1 MTPEAPASAG
11 GGGESSA
18 SAPRP
23 PRRFLFEYA
32 QAAAIAL
39 IFALFVRTFLFQM
52 FKIPSASME
61 DTLLIGDH
69 VLVNKFAFAPL
80 TFPFEREF
88 LPFSPVRRGDIV
100 IFRYPHDPQQDYV
113 KRVIGLP
120 GDTLQIIDQVVY
132 IQPAGQRGFS
142 ALDEP
147 YTVHKHPGEVPDS
160 LNNFGPVQVPDGE
173 YFAMGDNRD
182 DSLDSREWGFVPRQ
196 NIVGRALLVYWS
208 FDGVGPDGALSLADE
223 GETGFRRL
231 IHSTTAVFRLTRWQ
245 RSGLIVR

>member
-1 MTPEAPASAG
+1 V
-11 GGGESSA
+11 GE
-18 SAPRP
+18 PVR
-23 PRRFLFEYA
+23 PRRFLFDYG
-32 QAAAIAL
+32 QAALIAM

-69 VLVNKFAFAPL
+69 VLVNKFAVAPL
-80 TFPFEREF
+80 SSPLEREV

-120 GDTLQIIDQVVY
+120 GDAIQIVNRVVY
-132 IQPAGQRGFS
+132 IQPAGQQGFT

-147 YTVHKHPGEVPDS
+147 YAVHKHPGEVPESLDS
-160 LNNFGPVQVPDGE
+160 YGPAEVPEGQ

-196 NIVGRALLVYWS
+196 NIVGRALLIYWS
-208 FDGVGPDGALSLADE
+208 FDGVGPDGALALARGSDS
-223 GETGFRRL
+223 GLGRL
-231 IHSTTAVFRLTRWQ
+231 LHSATAVFRFTRWE
-245 RSGLIVR
+245 RSGMLVR